1 MNKPDIAVRALGD
14 DDAEAMARFFAAT
27 WGSAGTGADV
37 IAERDRQAD
46 INPYQPGTRMPAWG
60 MVQDG
65 EVIGYVTAFPNR
77 FRVGDTE
84 SCAPWITGFMVR
96 EEYRNGPVGYSV
108 LKQAARETQAAGA
121 LTVMPAS
128 FRLFAAVGFK
138 DLGAL
143 PDCLALLDPAGIL
156 RRMDPDALE
165 LSPSP
170 WLRRLLKVAAWPPVA
185 AVCGAGLGCA
195 RRLWLLAVRPGGA
208 ARCEVRD
215 DAGAASRE
223 VLDRIWERCRRELHA
238 TVVRSG
244 AFVRWRYIE
253 QHAAQDYRALTAW
266 QDEQPLGYAIVKPP
280 AAAGDP
286 RLNGIRI
293 AVVSDLLY
301 PPSAP
306 QVGDA
311 LLEAAERLARR
322 LGAHALMVSPSHRS
336 PRALL
341 RRRACVERPGRVHFL
356 VKGGESFESVP
367 EDLSAWWIMRG
378 DAHSDTTF

>member
-1 MNKPDIAVRALGD
+1 MSKPDIAVRALGD

-27 WGSAGTGADV
+27 WGSAGSGADV
-37 IAERDRQAD
+37 ITERDRQAD

-60 MVQDG
+60 MVQAG
-65 EVIGYVTAFPNR
+65 EILGYVTAFPNM
-77 FRVGDTE
+77 FRVGDDE
-84 SCAPWITGFMVR
+84 SPAPWITGFMVR

-108 LKQAARETQAAGA
+108 LKQAAQDTQAAGA

-143 PDCLALLDPAGIL
+143 PDFLALLDPAGIL
-156 RRMDPDALE
+156 RRMDPEALE
-165 LSPSP
+165 LSSSA

-185 AVCGAGLGCA
+185 AVCGVGLGFA
-195 RRLWLLAVRPGGA
+195 RRLWLLVARPRAA
-208 ARCEVRD
+208 ARCDVRD
-215 DAGAASRE
+215 DTGATTQE
-223 VLDRIWERCRRELHA
+223 VLDRIWERCRRELEA

-244 AFVRWRYIE
+244 AFFRWRYLDRNT
-253 QHAAQDYRALTAW
+253 AQDYRALTVW
-266 QDEQPLGYAIVKPP
+266 QGGEPLGYAVVKPP

-301 PPSAP
+301 PPSVP
-306 QVGDA
+306 HLGDA
-311 LLEAAERLARR
+311 LLHAAEQLARR
-322 LGAHALMVSPSHRS
+322 LGAHALVVSPSHRS

-356 VKGGESFESVP
+356 VKGGATFESLP
-367 EDLSAWWIMRG
+367 EALSAWWIMRG